1 MAADGAADGAA
12 DDGRRAP
19 GRRPGERPG
28 RTRVLFVFVD
38 GLGWGGADPARNPC
52 LTYGGELFRLPSPP
66 AEGPVPAAWGGWA
79 RPLDAVLG
87 VPGLPQSATGQTTL
101 LTGRNAQAEIGAH
114 LTGFPNAPLRELL
127 LEHSLLKRAVEA
139 GRTAAFLNAY
149 RPLFFALPREKQ
161 LHLSATTVATLAAGL
176 PFRTLDDVRAGRAVY
191 QEFTNRDLRARGF
204 DLPELSPGDAG
215 RQLARLT
222 AGLDLSL
229 FEYFQTDRAGHAQE
243 RGRVEAELRGLEAFL
258 AGLLDGLRLRPGGGG
273 AVAGPHGSAGASLV
287 LLTSDHGNLEDLST
301 RGHTRHPVPLLAW
314 GEGAE
319 AFARSLTR
327 LDEVA
332 PAVLRLIA

>member
-1 MAADGAADGAA
+1 MAASGAAD
-12 DDGRRAP
+12 
-19 GRRPGERPG
+19 
-28 RTRVLFVFVD
+28 RTRILLVFVD
-38 GLGWGGADPARNPC
+38 GIGWGEADPARNPC
-52 LTYGGELFRLPSPP
+52 LTYGGELFRLSAPP
-66 AEGPVPAAWGGWA
+66 AARPVPAAWGGWA

-127 LEHSLLKRAVEA
+127 LEHSMLKRAVEA

-204 DLPELSPGDAG
+204 DLPEHSPGDAG
-215 RQLARLT
+215 RLLARLT

-258 AGLLDGLRLRPGGGG
+258 AGLLDGLRLRPGG
-273 AVAGPHGSAGASLV
+273 AGPGDRPRRPAAAGASLV

-301 RGHTRHPVPLLAW
+301 RGHTRHPVPLFAW

-319 AFARSLTR
+319 AFARSVTR

-332 PAVLRLIA
+332 PAVLRLLA